1 MYVLY
6 IILLYTK
13 LYNYLII
20 STIYT
25 YYYSIDA
32 TTSKSADYTNTN
44 KTQLF
49 HTTTTKKPISPI
61 KIPNNSRLIIPTVA
75 TIMRNLDTVQSS
87 PIIKKL
93 QKEIIQAD
101 NKTYL
106 FQGSK
111 FMKNI
116 EKFNKNNK
124 KKRKKRVSKQ

>member
-1 MYVLY
+1 
-6 IILLYTK
+6 
-13 LYNYLII
+13 
-20 STIYT
+20 
-25 YYYSIDA
+25 
-32 TTSKSADYTNTN
+32 
-44 KTQLF
+44 
-49 HTTTTKKPISPI
+49 
-61 KIPNNSRLIIPTVA
+61 
-75 TIMRNLDTVQSS
+75 MRNLDTVQSS